1 MEHLK
6 IAIADDNQKILDLLD
21 RVIGMEKDMNLVGK
35 AKNGEEMCQ
44 IIKDKQPDVVLLD
57 LIMPK
62 MDGLTVM
69 DRINHDK
76 TVSKHP
82 YFIVITAVGQEK
94 ITEDAFNK
102 GANYYIMK
110 PLNNRMLLERIKFVR
125 KMTHGT
131 ERRPEELVT
140 GQTPGGE
147 NLENRV
153 TNMLHEIGI
162 PAHIKGYHYLR
173 DAIMM
178 AVEDMDVLN
187 AITKILYPTVA
198 KKYQTT
204 SSRVERAIRHA
215 IEVAW
220 SRGRM
225 DTIDSMFGYTVNYGK
240 GKPTN
245 SEFIAL
251 ITDKIRLGM

>member
-1 MEHLK
+1 MNHLSV
-6 IAIADDNQKILDLLD
+6 AIADDNQKILDLLEK
-21 RVIGMEKDMNLVGK
+21 VIGTDQELDLVGK
-35 AKNGEEMCQ
+35 AKNGEEMCR
-44 IIKDKQPDVVLLD
+44 IIKEKNPDVVLLD

-69 DRINHDK
+69 DQINQDK
-76 TVSKHP
+76 SVSKRP

-110 PLNNRMLLERIKFVR
+110 PFNNRMLLERIKFVR

-140 GQTPGGE
+140 GQTPGGD
-147 NLENRV
+147 
-153 TNMLHEIGI
+153 
-162 PAHIKGYHYLR
+162 YLR

-220 SRGRM
+220 SRGKL
-225 DTIDSMFGYTVNYGK
+225 DTLDELFGYTVSTGK

-251 ITDKIRLGM
+251 IADTIQLEYKHGK

>member
-102 GANYYIMK
+102 GANYYMMK
-110 PLNNRMLLERIKFVR
+110 PFQNEMLLE
-125 KMTHGT
+125 
-131 ERRPEELVT
+131 LV
-140 GQTPGGE
+140 
-147 NLENRV
+147 LEY
-153 TNMLHEIGI
+153 
-162 PAHIKGYHYLR
+162 K
-173 DAIMM
+173 
-178 AVEDMDVLN
+178 
-187 AITKILYPTVA
+187 
-198 KKYQTT
+198 
-204 SSRVERAIRHA
+204 
-215 IEVAW
+215 
-220 SRGRM
+220 
-225 DTIDSMFGYTVNYGK
+225 
-240 GKPTN
+240 
-245 SEFIAL
+245 
-251 ITDKIRLGM
+251 

>member
-1 MEHLK
+1 MRIKLSIHLLK
-6 IAIADDNQKILDLLD
+6 YVGLLD

-102 GANYYIMK
+102 GANYYMMK
-110 PLNNRMLLERIKFVR
+110 PFQNEMLLERIR
-125 KMTHGT
+125 SAGRMPHGMET
-131 ERRPEELVT
+131 RNSEAASENR
-140 GQTPGGE
+140 GE
-147 NLENRV
+147 SLETRV

-178 AVEDMDVLN
+178 AVDDMDVLN

-220 SRGRM
+220 GRGKIEVIE
-225 DTIDSMFGYTVNYGK
+225 DMFGYTVSAGK

-251 ITDKIRLGM
+251 IADKLRIEYKMHAS

>member
-110 PLNNRMLLERIKFVR
+110 PFNNRMLLERIKFVR
-125 KMTHGT
+125 CHTVWKQ
-131 ERRPEELVT
+131 EALRR
-140 GQTPGGE
+140 
-147 NLENRV
+147 
-153 TNMLHEIGI
+153 H
-162 PAHIKGYHYLR
+162 
-173 DAIMM
+173 
-178 AVEDMDVLN
+178 
-187 AITKILYPTVA
+187 
-198 KKYQTT
+198 
-204 SSRVERAIRHA
+204 
-215 IEVAW
+215 
-220 SRGRM
+220 
-225 DTIDSMFGYTVNYGK
+225 
-240 GKPTN
+240 
-245 SEFIAL
+245 L
-251 ITDKIRLGM
+251 ITEEKVWRHE